1 MQAAAQRQIQR
12 FEKVQSDVQ
21 EDFVDIGEEMAR
33 FRADM
38 EFYAADVVKVKFMQL
53 AVEIEQNIAARAKQF
68 QQLVQD
74 RLGAQVN
81 TQQYLNKQ
89 VQKVEAIIA
98 QANRCAIVKAPEPWF
113 VHKNYQAFLDGVFPA
128 ARVSA
133 PEQIGDML
141 RAYGEALDAQEA
153 LYQKYE
159 QKSDQLEYVRRIEGV
174 FARMHKRIGTLQLV
188 QVFAELRGRIEHF
201 VLFSED
207 IFTKKADEVRLR
219 QQLDRERRQQKES
232 ARARLLADV
241 ASMCEAL
248 VQDYVNKNVY
258 TYKVFTDENYVTA
271 TQDLLRLDV
280 DPANWQQVHDEA
292 KAHAQLMRRAAE
304 QICENG
310 FDDAYF
316 YKVADLEETVAEGV
330 SSLAEDVHDVYAA
343 VTECRQ
349 QLRYYRLEFSRL
361 ASYTREQRDDLLEL
375 IR

>member
-1 MQAAAQRQIQR
+1 M
-12 FEKVQSDVQ
+12 
-21 EDFVDIGEEMAR
+21 
-33 FRADM
+33 
-38 EFYAADVVKVKFMQL
+38 
-53 AVEIEQNIAARAKQF
+53 
-68 QQLVQD
+68 
-74 RLGAQVN
+74 
-81 TQQYLNKQ
+81 
-89 VQKVEAIIA
+89 
-98 QANRCAIVKAPEPWF
+98 KAPEPWF

-128 ARVSA
+128 ARVAA

-141 RAYGEALDAQEA
+141 RAYEEALDAQEA

-330 SSLAEDVHDVYAA
+330 SALAEDVRDVYAA

-375 IR
+375 IRQDMAKVTETVQTLQAQKVAVPGVEERALEVMRIRKGLEELREPTLPAVQEARRAYEEVLARLEAQIRECTQ